1 MTPGIPLI
9 SSLWLGL
16 SWISAWANSWW
27 AGCLSSM
34 LELYIC
40 PARKHDICLLL
51 PSLPCSPS
59 CETALKGG
67 RNPDPAFHLCEVL
80 PSPALGR
87 RLHCHHF
94 LRIWSRRHASKKHF
108 SLIQLLTILP
118 IQVFGKIEPRE
129 GFVIH
134 KHNNFQTFSQ
144 VGATILCNEMILVQA
159 LLLLFRSATG
169 EGWQEIMLACSATP
183 VTHCP
188 LHIQP

>member
-1 MTPGIPLI
+1 
-9 SSLWLGL
+9 
-16 SWISAWANSWW
+16 
-27 AGCLSSM
+27 M

-51 PSLPCSPS
+51 PSLPCSAS

-67 RNPDPAFHLCEVL
+67 RTPNPALHLCEVL

-118 IQVFGKIEPRE
+118 VQVFGKIEPRE

-169 EGWQEIMLACSATP
+169 EGWQEIMLACSDTP
-183 VTHCP
+183 VTHCLFIYNP
-188 LHIQP
+188 NPFSNPGSCL